1 MFWFVHDWIDS
12 SVALT
17 CVGGGKIDS
26 CTACYYRQSIT
37 ICFAGINHTFHYKK
51 KKRSMSI
58 FMSMVWSLES
68 EEEDQ
73 QRGEKMLP
81 RNVLSAFIIMLFV
94 YQSTSIFQFHST
106 VCLT

>member
-26 CTACYYRQSIT
+26 CTACCYHQSIT
-37 ICFAGINHTFHYKK
+37 ICFTGINHTFHYKN

-68 EEEDQ
+68 EEQDQ

>member
-1 MFWFVHDWIDS
+1 
-12 SVALT
+12 
-17 CVGGGKIDS
+17 
-26 CTACYYRQSIT
+26 
-37 ICFAGINHTFHYKK
+37 
-51 KKRSMSI
+51 MSI

-68 EEEDQ
+68 EEQDQ
-73 QRGEKMLP
+73 QCGEKMLP

>member
-1 MFWFVHDWIDS
+1 
-12 SVALT
+12 
-17 CVGGGKIDS
+17 
-26 CTACYYRQSIT
+26 
-37 ICFAGINHTFHYKK
+37 
-51 KKRSMSI
+51 
-58 FMSMVWSLES
+58 MSMVWSLES

-106 VCLT
+106 VCLTWQRLIKRDMFAWKKTLQLYPLTTAKLLLSVKHVEQIIIRASS